1 VQQQQVAGKKVF
13 HRLAV
18 SKLALAISVCCWTE
32 VVHAQTGPDFLAVQC
47 SSSSGNRSHCQEF
60 VQKQCEI
67 LSRVWG
73 AEVKHAMSNPNY
85 QINMDFGDI
94 SNMVGLMLAV
104 NNTLDV
110 MKKRPEIVPDLFSLI
125 VSGQWASSCTDIA
138 TSYYLMQKQ

>member
-1 VQQQQVAGKKVF
+1 
-13 HRLAV
+13 
-18 SKLALAISVCCWTE
+18 
-32 VVHAQTGPDFLAVQC
+32 
-47 SSSSGNRSHCQEF
+47 
-60 VQKQCEI
+60 
-67 LSRVWG
+67 
-73 AEVKHAMSNPNY
+73 MSNPNY